1 MKAEIYFDTISGE
14 KKNIKRVVDFD
25 GSDLGLIQAIEN
37 MRSCDEMKD
46 NFDFWTITQINRK
59 A

>member
-1 MKAEIYFDTISGE
+1 MKAEIYFDTIVGE

-37 MRSCDEMKD
+37 MRSGDEMRD

>member
-14 KKNIKRVVDFD
+14 KINIKRVVDFD

-37 MRSCDEMKD
+37 MRSGDEMRD

>member
-1 MKAEIYFDTISGE
+1 MKAEIYFDTIGGE

-37 MRSCDEMKD
+37 MRSGDEMRD

-59 A
+59 E